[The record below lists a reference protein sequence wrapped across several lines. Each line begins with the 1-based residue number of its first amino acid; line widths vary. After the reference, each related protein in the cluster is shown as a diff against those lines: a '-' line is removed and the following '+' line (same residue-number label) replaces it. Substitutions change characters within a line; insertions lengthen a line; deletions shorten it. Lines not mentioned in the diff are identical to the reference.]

1 MNERKLVK
9 KAIKGNKEAFEKL
22 LVLHSNQ
29 LYRTAFLY
37 VGNRED
43 AFNIGTIHDFSTDNY
58 VLRVNFNT
66 LHANIPVELDT
77 VKVDLN

>member
-1 MNERKLVK
+1 MYKKLIK
-9 KAIKGNKEAFEKL
+9 HTTKAIDKDNLRFR
-22 LVLHSNQ
+22 S
-29 LYRTAFLY
+29 T
-37 VGNRED
+37 
-43 AFNIGTIHDFSTDNY
+43 FNIGTIHDFSTDNY